1 MANNAIN
8 SLIKDAELI
17 IAQTTN
23 DSTGGRVGFL
33 KSRGAI
39 VQNGDTIGIFT
50 FYGNDG
56 NSTEI
61 AGTIAGIVNG
71 TPADDRMPLDLRFS
85 TRPDVA
91 ASGNTERL
99 RISASGT
106 VTIFTPTSGNAL
118 TINGTTQ
125 HTSLGVGVMQTNV
138 SGVVSSTSGSDGQI
152 IIGALGSAPA
162 WANIVSS
169 DGTVV
174 VTNTP
179 HGIDLGASGGS
190 LVNSITGTAN
200 QITASAATGDVTL
213 SVHTTFTGPGYV
225 EATTNF
231 RLPTTTST
239 AGQLL
244 INGTRFFHA
253 YGTGNLFIGSGSGN
267 FTLSN
272 SSNLGIGTSTLDSLT
287 SGSANVAIGE
297 NSLTSVTNGIS
308 NTAVGSSVLADNTG
322 SSNVGLGW
330 ACLNNQTTANYN
342 IAIGYSAMNQGITTG
357 DENIAIGAN
366 ALTRCTSGTRNVSIG
381 SSSSPNITT
390 GSYNLLLGDQ
400 VASAYATG
408 SESSN
413 ILLKHPV

>member
-71 TPADDRMPLDLRFS
+71 PPADDRMPLDLRFS

-239 AGQLL
+239 AGQIL

-253 YGTGNLFIGSGSGN
+253 YGTDNLFIGSEAGN
-267 FTLSN
+267 FTLTQSAKVMIGLESGKTLTTGNSN
-272 SSNLGIGTSTLDSLT
+272 VSLGYQAAKTVTSASNNVILGTQAAIFLV
-287 SGSANVAIGE
+287 SGAQNVAIG
-297 NSLTSVTNGIS
+297 SGALGAATTNESG
-308 NTAVGSSVLADNTG
+308 NTCIGWGTLG
-322 SSNVGLGW
+322 GLNG
-330 ACLNNQTTANYN
+330 
-342 IAIGYSAMNQGITTG
+342 G
-357 DENIAIGAN
+357 D
-366 ALTRCTSGTRNVSIG
+366 
-381 SSSSPNITT
+381 
-390 GSYNLLLGDQ
+390 YNLALGYR
-400 VASAYATG
+400 AGINYTSA
-408 SESSN
+408 ESSN
-413 ILLKHPV
+413 

>member
-17 IAQTTN
+17 ISQRTN

-71 TPADDRMPLDLRFS
+71 TPAYDRMPLDLRFS

-179 HGIDLGASGGS
+179 HGINLGASGGS

-239 AGQLL
+239 AGQIL
-244 INGTRFFHA
+244 INGNRFIHNYNNGVFFGINA
-253 YGTGNLFIGSGSGN
+253 GN
-267 FTLSN
+267 FTLTRLSN
-272 SSNLGIGTSTLDSLT
+272 VAVGNASLLNLTTGRDNVGIGFTAGNQLT
-287 SGSANVAIGE
+287 SGERNTLIG
-297 NSLTSVTNGIS
+297 LDAGAGI
-308 NTAVGSSVLADNTG
+308 VG
-322 SSNVGLGW
+322 
-330 ACLNNQTTANYN
+330 
-342 IAIGYSAMNQGITTG
+342 
-357 DENIAIGAN
+357 
-366 ALTRCTSGTRNVSIG
+366 
-381 SSSSPNITT
+381 
-390 GSYNLLLGDQ
+390 GSYNVFLGYQ
-400 VASAYATG
+400 AGYSSTG
-408 SESSN
+408 NDSSN
-413 ILLKHPV
+413 ILIRHTGVVGDNNVMRLG